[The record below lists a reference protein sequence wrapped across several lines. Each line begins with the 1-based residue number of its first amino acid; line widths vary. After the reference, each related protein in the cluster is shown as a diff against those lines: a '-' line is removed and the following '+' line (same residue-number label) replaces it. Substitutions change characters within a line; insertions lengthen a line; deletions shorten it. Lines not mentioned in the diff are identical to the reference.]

1 MNDNKEK
8 DELRQ
13 IFSNQ
18 MSDYLNQIETTTNSE
33 STSESKKTIVK
44 KSKSKSVGNFLK
56 KGALGAGKTIGSVLL
71 GTVGSVA
78 AIAEE
83 ALKID
88 GGNIL
93 SDIAY
98 EIKNESF
105 NGVRKM
111 WGKERKEYDEA
122 DSKSSE
128 QMMREY
134 ERRKK
139 EYQRRLENERKKLE
153 ENKPHISQQ
162 EYIAR
167 KNKIDIAEKK
177 LAESTFTVKS
187 FSSSNTKR
195 VSYQKGVPNN
205 PTAFVFSCPG
215 QEEMNFGNVC
225 QGTTGV
231 NLSMVLKICHEKRPD
246 VFPYPNKSDYLIT
259 NASDLVHYM
268 ALTNDTEASDE
279 EILAKDNLDRL
290 RNELSSKKTVICMGE
305 RAKKAVSSAN
315 ISARTVYFAHHLSNQ
330 KLNRTMPNSSFDEN
344 LSPEERRKAR
354 LEFIA
359 NELLKIV

>member
-33 STSESKKTIVK
+33 STSESKKTITK
-44 KSKSKSVGNFLK
+44 KSKSVGNFLK

-98 EIKNESF
+98 EIKSESF

-195 VSYQKGVPNN
+195 VSYQKGVSNN